1 MLAIVFISLT
11 GQTRRF
17 VEKLS
22 ADYQLELD
30 DLTCDMIV
38 NQPYLLIVPTYQ
50 EVVRDLVDDFFENE
64 VNRQN
69 CRGVVGGGNLNFA
82 QLFCFTAK
90 DISRDYQ
97 IPLIHKFEFQ
107 GNESDVSYIK
117 EVMLND

>member
-22 ADYQLELD
+22 VDYQLELD
-30 DLTCDMIV
+30 DMTCDTIV

-50 EVVRDLVDDFFENE
+50 ELVRDLVDDFFENE

-69 CRGVVGGGNLNFA
+69 CRGVVGAGNLNFA

-97 IPLIHKFEFQ
+97 IPLIHKLEFQ
-107 GNESDVSYIK
+107 GNEADVSYIK
-117 EVMLND
+117 EVIDNG